1 MTQTLIEL
9 EKALQTAFKNK
20 ALLQTAIT
28 HRSYLN
34 EHKKIEQSNERLEFL
49 GDAVLELVVS
59 QYLYSEYPDYSEGK
73 LTNLRSKIVQTKTLA
88 SIAKKLQLPEF
99 LLLSKG
105 EKEGGGSNNDS
116 LLADTLEAVIGAI
129 FIDQDMEI
137 ASVFIKKHLLADIS
151 IIISNELV
159 IDYKSNFQELV
170 QSKGHSTPL
179 YKVVSSSGPDHN
191 KTFVSAVFV
200 DDSQVSQGTGK
211 SKQAAQQAAAKVAL
225 EKWSKLK

>member
-59 QYLYSEYPDYSEGK
+59 QYLYSEYPEYCEGK

-88 SIAKKLQLPEF
+88 SLAKKLQLPEF

-105 EKEGGGSNNDS
+105 EKEGGGNNNDS

-129 FIDQDMEI
+129 FIDQNMEV
-137 ASVFIKKHLLADIS
+137 AADFIKKHLLADIS

-179 YKVVSSSGPDHN
+179 YKVVSSSGPDHD

-200 DDSQVSQGTGK
+200 DDAQVSQGSGK